1 MVTSMNIG
9 ELRAQWSE
17 VLSVLESQNRI
28 AWLSFFDARLAGLE
42 GEVLLL
48 DYSDVR
54 KFSGAHE
61 YSLIRQSHI
70 DELRRAIK
78 VVTGHELNIQE
89 AP

>member
-1 MVTSMNIG
+1 MSIG

-28 AWLSFFDARLAGLE
+28 AWLSFFDARLAELE
-42 GEVLLL
+42 GDVLLL

-54 KFSGAHE
+54 KFSGPHE
-61 YSLIRQSHI
+61 YSLIRQSHL

-78 VVTGHELNIQE
+78 VVTGQTLDIQE
-89 AP
+89 TP